1 MGNRIIITESQYGR
15 LFLDEQKLPKS
26 DTIGAIQQFL
36 KDKGVYKNKVDSDFG
51 DETAKAFAQYY
62 YNINTNIDTVNKLWK
77 KLKSE
82 GRDVGNKSGFGP
94 KMGKVVSGMINFKEN
109 PSSMLT
115 NLYNGLVGNIKPY
128 INKGLEYVSKG
139 AKWLGDKVSQD
150 LYTKHIKTK
159 EDGNKFREWVYQDK
173 KRVDAINNELKKLGF
188 KDGFSKSGAYGN
200 DYFKVAWGLAGVKY
214 IGSTV
219 REYISDDDWY
229 DTIFDEEIKK
239 STDELKDSISKY
251 KSTYRNSGS
260 MRDEPYQNYK
270 KAISNWND
278 VHTEFEWVGDKSFA
292 LDGTN
297 FDKLST
303 ISDSTCI
310 DPSYLLIKQF
320 IKDEKLR
327 IFRMNTV
334 NLWGK
339 GSPKEIYGVDDKDL
353 GNPKN
358 YIIWKEL
365 FNFKTV
371 DGINNYIKNQI
382 KDLEKYGQ
390 SRYIDPDSMY
400 NEPDTL
406 PFERE
411 WNKSHQYLKDLLDD
425 EDLKETF
432 VLKNNYSELLQNINK
447 HNILIMHQS
456 KDFLSNTKWI
466 SKSFNPDKMGGQSFK
481 IPENKL
487 SEQVIA
493 PVVPLDDNGEFN
505 YQMGVWSMVEAC
517 TTAKAGGAFIRFDP
531 MTPNNPKKFLCCVTP
546 QEDMVK
552 DIGVFIYSGGDHK
565 RIGRDTIKF
574 EQSCKY
580 RDGRTSAE
588 WWSDKSEGCWKDWHC
603 LADVLSIV
611 VSFFGPYGIILG
623 SIIDIGNAASY
634 AIEQDEG
641 WKLDMGLTLLG
652 VLPGAVEV
660 SKLIKGS
667 PEAFKVIQE
676 IGKLPKGMDPIRAQ
690 VEIHKLTKSLSTADK
705 KQFNTIRDILVKSEN
720 GTVIPPWNVAD
731 FKILKEELETL
742 TKWEMDELSKLFK
755 GKSQKEI
762 NNLYK
767 SSGESLKSMLKKQKI
782 SNVVSLSSGA
792 QLGLFGGIYFG
803 SDKIADALVTIH
815 KDTGWDPFGIFDE
828 SGNEKTSEGESEL
841 NWDLINKDSGIKQKI
856 KTDLKLDLSGLGET
870 GDQITYQL
878 NKTYEIMKSY
888 RTKIDVLQSSFDDS
902 SDIYHLLN
910 ELKFYPM
917 NNRKSGGLSNL
928 VDNTNQDILNF
939 VEGLDISKDKTKLR
953 EEIESFNKKIYAIP
967 IEEKTQDQ
975 LQIQII
981 SNEDETKEQAEEK
994 MKMLREILDNAILD
1008 NAILKDENMELN
1020 EEINRIK
1027 TLFTNERL
1035 YGNLVNEACEDVDDA
1050 IKFLNDKGYRVKTT
1064 TEHDLCIGPRTPLGK
1079 IYDSLEKG
1087 YGNFKKLK
1095 LNVKNYGDQCGLTL
1109 KHPLGKSG
1117 QFYIITLFSDMDD
1130 INSGQF
1136 NMFYKMDTE
1145 IPTKDIC
1152 PNLTASSGIRIV
1164 ASGDRKVDLPNGTAY
1179 LGLKYIKVD
1188 GVWGYDDTTKKV
1200 TLKDAN
1206 ITGLFDKDVKGIKT
1220 SFNTPMGNVDLNG
1233 LGLLPTGGSIKMF
1246 TKNGTDCLSTGDFV
1260 RETLDW
1266 NLTSEKEISIIL
1278 DKII

>member
-1 MGNRIIITESQYGR
+1 MSKRIIITESQYGR

-94 KMGKVVSGMINFKEN
+94 KMFKEVSGMINFKEK
-109 PSSMLT
+109 PSSVLT
-115 NLYNGLVGNIKPY
+115 NLYNGLVDNIKPY
-128 INKGLEYVSKG
+128 INKGLEYVTKG
-139 AKWLGDKVSQD
+139 SKWLGDKVSQE
-150 LYTKHIKTK
+150 LYDKHIKNQK
-159 EDGNKFREWVYQDK
+159 DGDKFREWVYQDK
-173 KRVDAINNELKKLGF
+173 KRVDFINNELKKLGF

-200 DYFKVAWGLAGVKY
+200 DYFKVAWGLYGVKY
-214 IGSTV
+214 IGTTV

-229 DTIFDEEIKK
+229 DKIFDEEIKN

-251 KSTYRNSGS
+251 KSTYRNSGL

-270 KAISNWND
+270 KAISNWNN

-292 LDGTN
+292 LDASN
-297 FDKLST
+297 FNKLEKV
-303 ISDSTCI
+303 SDSTCI
-310 DPSYLLIKQF
+310 NPSYLMIKQF
-320 IKDEKLR
+320 IVGEKLR
-327 IFRMNTV
+327 IARMGRIGV
-334 NLWGK
+334 WG
-339 GSPKEIYGVDDKDL
+339 SDQTKDSE
-353 GNPKN
+353 GDHHG
-358 YIIWKEL
+358 YDIWKEL
-365 FNFKTV
+365 FNFKTLGEL
-371 DGINNYIKNQI
+371 DEYIRGKI
-382 KDLEKYGQ
+382 KEVGEDHEQKYE
-390 SRYIDPDSMY
+390 SFDPNDPDSRPW
-400 NEPDTL
+400 EVG
-406 PFERE
+406 
-411 WNKSHQYLKDLLDD
+411 WNKAHQYLTDLLDD

-432 VLKNNYSELLQNINK
+432 VLNNNYSELLQTINK
-447 HNILIMHQS
+447 HNLLIKHQS
-456 KDFLSNTKWI
+456 KDFLENTKWI
-466 SKSFNPDKMGGQSFK
+466 SKSFNPDKKDNFNLKS
-481 IPENKL
+481 ESKL
-487 SEQVIA
+487 SEQLVTPLA
-493 PVVPLDDNGEFN
+493 GAVVPLDDNSEFN
-505 YQMGVWSMVEAC
+505 YKMGVWSMVEAC
-517 TTAKAGGAFIRFDP
+517 TTANAGGAFIRFDP
-531 MTPNNPKKFLCCVTP
+531 MTPNTPKKFLCCVTP

-552 DIGVFIYSGGDHK
+552 DIGVFIYSGGNHK
-565 RIGRDTIKF
+565 RIGRDTINF

-588 WWSDKSEGCWKDWHC
+588 WWSDKSEDCWKDWHC

-641 WKLDMGLTLLG
+641 WKWDMGLTLLG
-652 VLPGAVEV
+652 ILPGAIEV

-705 KQFNTIRDILVKSEN
+705 KQFDTIRDILVKSEN
-720 GTVIPPWNVAD
+720 GTVIPPWNIAD
-731 FKILKEELETL
+731 FKILEEELKTL

-782 SNVVSLSSGA
+782 SNVVSLSSGV

-803 SDKIADALVTIH
+803 SDKIADALERIH
-815 KDTGWDPFGIFDE
+815 KDTGWDPFGVFDE
-828 SGNEKTSEGESEL
+828 SGNEKTSGGESVL
-841 NWDLINKDSGIKQKI
+841 DWDLINKDIGVKQKI

-870 GDQITYQL
+870 GDQMTYQL

-902 SDIYHLLN
+902 SDIYNLLN
-910 ELKFYPM
+910 KLKFYPM
-917 NNRKSGGLSNL
+917 SNRKSGGLSNL
-928 VDNTNQDILNF
+928 FDNTNQDILNF

-994 MKMLREILDNAILD
+994 MKRLREILD

-1087 YGNFKKLK
+1087 YDDFKKLK

-1130 INSGQF
+1130 VKSGQF
-1136 NMFYKMDTE
+1136 NMFYKMDEE

-1152 PNLTASSGIRIV
+1152 PDLTALSGIRIV
-1164 ASGDRKVDLPNGTAY
+1164 ASGDRKVDLPNGLAH

-1200 TLKDAN
+1200 TLKDAI

-1220 SFNTPMGNVDLNG
+1220 SFNTPMGNVDLND
-1233 LGLLPTGGSIKMF
+1233 LGLLPTGGSIEMF
-1246 TKNGTDCLSTGDFV
+1246 TKNGTDCLNTGDFV
-1260 RETLDW
+1260 SQTLDW
-1266 NLTSEKEISIIL
+1266 DLASEKEISILL

>member
-82 GRDVGNKSGFGP
+82 GRDVGNTSGFGP

-334 NLWGK
+334 NVWGK

-390 SRYIDPDSMY
+390 SRY

-406 PFERE
+406 PFPELNSVERE

-803 SDKIADALVTIH
+803 SEKIADALMTIY

-841 NWDLINKDSGIKQKI
+841 NWDLINKDSGIKQSIELSGIGIDLSNFGDVGNYFSEKIEETSKLIGEYQSKI
-856 KTDLKLDLSGLGET
+856 K
-870 GDQITYQL
+870 
-878 NKTYEIMKSY
+878 
-888 RTKIDVLQSSFDDS
+888 VLQKSFDDT
-902 SDIYHLLN
+902 DEVFKLLD
-910 ELKFYPM
+910 EIKFYPYTKLDSTGI
-917 NNRKSGGLSNL
+917 NDLIK
-928 VDNTNQDILNF
+928 NTNKEILTF
-939 VEGLDISKDKTKLR
+939 VKSLDMSKDKTKLIK
-953 EEIESFNKKIYAIP
+953 ELETFIKKINSVDIP
-967 IEEKTQDQ
+967 KKTNH
-975 LQIQII
+975 QIQLELVEQKEN
-981 SNEDETKEQAEEK
+981 NERSAQEAEDLFNELKGWMNNDNTSDVDEETK
-994 MKMLREILDNAILD
+994 DNGD
-1008 NAILKDENMELN
+1008 MDLK

-1027 TLFTNERL
+1027 KLFTNERL
-1035 YGNLVNEACEDVDDA
+1035 YGNLVNEDCEDVDDA
-1050 IKFLNDKGYRVKTT
+1050 IGFLQKKGYMVKTT
-1064 TEHDLCIGPRTPLGK
+1064 TEHDLCIGAGTPLGK
-1079 IYDSLEKG
+1079 VYKSLKTGYSGFEK
-1087 YGNFKKLK
+1087 FKV
-1095 LNVKNYGDQCGLTL
+1095 NVKNYGNQCGLTL
-1109 KHPLGKSG
+1109 KANLSNGR
-1117 QFYIITLFSDMDD
+1117 FYIITLFSDMGK
-1130 INSGQF
+1130 INSGRF
-1136 NMFYKMDTE
+1136 NMFYEMDIDPSMDTCSDLTKMGAKI
-1145 IPTKDIC
+1145 IP
-1152 PNLTASSGIRIV
+1152 
-1164 ASGDRKVDLPNGTAY
+1164 SGDYKIGTTTP
-1179 LGLKYIKVD
+1179 LQINMGLKYIKVEGKWD
-1188 GVWGYDDTTKKV
+1188 YDIITKKV
-1200 TLKDAN
+1200 TLKDALVA
-1206 ITGLFDKDVKGIKT
+1206 GLFNKEVKGIKIK
-1220 SFNTPMGNVDLNG
+1220 FANVDLSGDLNNK
-1233 LGLLPTGGSIKMF
+1233 TGGSLQMF
-1246 TKNGTDCLSTGDFV
+1246 TKNGTDCLNTGDFV
-1260 RETLDW
+1260 RQTLDW

>member
-1 MGNRIIITESQYGR
+1 MSKRIIITESQYGR

-94 KMGKVVSGMINFKEN
+94 KMFKEVSGMINFKEK
-109 PSSMLT
+109 PSSVLT
-115 NLYNGLVGNIKPY
+115 NLYNGLVDNIKPY
-128 INKGLEYVSKG
+128 INKGLEYVTKG
-139 AKWLGDKVSQD
+139 SKWLGDKVSQE
-150 LYTKHIKTK
+150 LYDKHIKNQK
-159 EDGNKFREWVYQDK
+159 DGDKFREWVYQDK
-173 KRVDAINNELKKLGF
+173 KRVDFINNELKKLGF

-200 DYFKVAWGLAGVKY
+200 DYFKVAWGLYGVKY
-214 IGSTV
+214 IGTTV

-229 DTIFDEEIKK
+229 DKIFDEEIKN

-251 KSTYRNSGS
+251 KSTYRNSGL

-270 KAISNWND
+270 KAISNWNN

-292 LDGTN
+292 LDASN
-297 FDKLST
+297 FNKLEKV
-303 ISDSTCI
+303 SDSTCI
-310 DPSYLLIKQF
+310 NPSYLMIKQF
-320 IKDEKLR
+320 IVGEKLR
-327 IFRMNTV
+327 IARMGRIGV
-334 NLWGK
+334 WG
-339 GSPKEIYGVDDKDL
+339 SDQTKDSE
-353 GNPKN
+353 GDHHG
-358 YIIWKEL
+358 YDIWKEL
-365 FNFKTV
+365 FNFKTLGEL
-371 DGINNYIKNQI
+371 DGEDHEQ
-382 KDLEKYGQ
+382 KYE
-390 SRYIDPDSMY
+390 SFDPNDPDSRPW
-400 NEPDTL
+400 EVG
-406 PFERE
+406 
-411 WNKSHQYLKDLLDD
+411 WNKAHQYLTDLLDD

-432 VLKNNYSELLQNINK
+432 VLNNNYSELLQTINK
-447 HNILIMHQS
+447 HNLLIKHQS
-456 KDFLSNTKWI
+456 KDFLENTKWI
-466 SKSFNPDKMGGQSFK
+466 SKSFNPDKKDNFNLKS
-481 IPENKL
+481 ESKL
-487 SEQVIA
+487 SEQLVTPLA
-493 PVVPLDDNGEFN
+493 GAVVPLDDNSEFN
-505 YQMGVWSMVEAC
+505 YKMGVWSMVEAC
-517 TTAKAGGAFIRFDP
+517 TTANAGGAFIRFDP
-531 MTPNNPKKFLCCVTP
+531 MTPNTPKKFLCCVTP

-552 DIGVFIYSGGDHK
+552 DIGVFIYSGGNHK
-565 RIGRDTIKF
+565 RIGRDTINF

-588 WWSDKSEGCWKDWHC
+588 WWSDKSEDCWKDWHC

-641 WKLDMGLTLLG
+641 WKWDMGLTLLG
-652 VLPGAVEV
+652 ILPGAIEV

-705 KQFNTIRDILVKSEN
+705 KQFDTIRDILVKSEN
-720 GTVIPPWNVAD
+720 GTVIPPWNIAD
-731 FKILKEELETL
+731 FKILEEELKTL

-782 SNVVSLSSGA
+782 SNVVSLSSGV

-803 SDKIADALVTIH
+803 SDKIADALERIH
-815 KDTGWDPFGIFDE
+815 KDTGWDPFGVFDE
-828 SGNEKTSEGESEL
+828 SGNEKTSGGESVL
-841 NWDLINKDSGIKQKI
+841 DWDLINKDIGVKQKI

-870 GDQITYQL
+870 GDQMTYQL

-902 SDIYHLLN
+902 SDIYNLLN
-910 ELKFYPM
+910 KLKFYPM
-917 NNRKSGGLSNL
+917 SNRKSGGLSNL
-928 VDNTNQDILNF
+928 FDNTNQDILNF

-994 MKMLREILDNAILD
+994 MKRLREILD

-1087 YGNFKKLK
+1087 YDDFKKLK

-1130 INSGQF
+1130 VKSGQF
-1136 NMFYKMDTE
+1136 NMFYKMDEE

-1152 PNLTASSGIRIV
+1152 PDLTALSGIRIV
-1164 ASGDRKVDLPNGTAY
+1164 ASGDRKVDLPNGLAH

-1200 TLKDAN
+1200 TLKDAI

-1220 SFNTPMGNVDLNG
+1220 SFNTPMGNVDLND
-1233 LGLLPTGGSIKMF
+1233 LGLLPTGGSIEMF
-1246 TKNGTDCLSTGDFV
+1246 TKNGTDCLNTGDFV
-1260 RETLDW
+1260 SQTLDW
-1266 NLTSEKEISIIL
+1266 DLASEKEISIIL